1 MLATDVLLKNHR
13 SILDLFDPYRRFAR
27 GDYRRKKELFDRIK
41 RAVRLHLCLEEEM
54 LYPAMTRTPSPEA
67 GRALDGVL
75 QEHLFI
81 DDALATLS
89 QMRPQDRQY
98 DSMMGMLRR
107 RLEDHLRLEQRGPYG
122 EIRRALKREAL
133 EKLGAE
139 ISARIDLLARVAL
152 LAS

>member
-1 MLATDVLLKNHR
+1 MLATDVLMKNHR
-13 SILDLFDPYRRFAR
+13 SILELFDRYRRAAR
-27 GDYRRKKELFDRIK
+27 GDYRKKKELFDSIK

-81 DDALATLS
+81 DDALSSLS
-89 QMRPQDRQY
+89 QMRPQDREY
-98 DSMMGMLRR
+98 DGLMTMLRR
-107 RLEDHLRLEQRGPYG
+107 RVEDHLRLEQSGPYE

-152 LAS
+152 PLS

>member
-1 MLATDVLLKNHR
+1 MLATDVLTKNHK
-13 SILDLFDPYRRFAR
+13 SILELFDRYRRAGR
-27 GDYRRKKELFDRIK
+27 GDYRKKKELFDLIK
-41 RAVRLHLCLEEEM
+41 RAVRTHLSLEEEM

-81 DDALATLS
+81 DDVLTSLS
-89 QMRPQDRQY
+89 GLQPRDREF
-98 DSMMGMLRR
+98 DLRMMILRR
-107 RLEDHLRLEQRGPYG
+107 RVEEHLLLEQHGPYE
-122 EIRRALKREAL
+122 EIRRALKRKAL

-152 LAS
+152 PAA